1 MALQQEGAFGQEG
14 GGVQGDSVVHHHTTL
29 TPAMVLSWLPR
40 SATPAQQDSA
50 IQAHFKPSEIRWSTR
65 PDTLHLPG
73 HDKGRSMLDVDLPQ
87 YYREGFF
94 SKDSLFHP
102 ELPGGRYGVAGDP
115 VPYTVQHDDVITSL
129 LLLLFVLATIAFSNS
144 RHFVVRQT
152 KNFFSTNREGMTEIT
167 ETAVEIRFQAFLT
180 FLNSLLLSILFYF
193 YTLNF
198 IGETFLLD
206 SQYHLI
212 AIFLGLTLVY
222 YLVKT
227 LLYTIVNNVFFDG
240 KKNRQWMKSF
250 LFITSI
256 EGVLLFPLVVV
267 WTFFDISIQNAVIYV
282 VIVIS
287 IVKILELFKC
297 FLIFFR
303 QNVVKLQII
312 LYFCTLEI
320 IPMVLL
326 WGALVFMANSLKINF

>member
-1 MALQQEGAFGQEG
+1 MALQQEGTFGQEG
-14 GGVQGDSVVHHHTTL
+14 GGVQGDTVVHHHTTL

-50 IQAHFKPSEIRWSTR
+50 IQAHIKPSEIRWSTR

-115 VPYTVQHDDVITSL
+115 VPYTVQHDNVIISL

-212 AIFLGLTLVY
+212 AVFLGMTVVY

-227 LLYTIVNNVFFDG
+227 MLYAIVNNVFFDG

-256 EGVLLFPLVVV
+256 EGVSLFPLVVV

-320 IPMVLL
+320 IPMALL
-326 WGALVFMANSLKINF
+326 WGALVFTANSLKINF

>member
-1 MALQQEGAFGQEG
+1 
-14 GGVQGDSVVHHHTTL
+14 
-29 TPAMVLSWLPR
+29 
-40 SATPAQQDSA
+40 
-50 IQAHFKPSEIRWSTR
+50 
-65 PDTLHLPG
+65 
-73 HDKGRSMLDVDLPQ
+73 MLDVNLPQ

-102 ELPGGRYGVAGDP
+102 ELTGGRYGVAGDP
-115 VPYTVQHDDVITSL
+115 IPYTVQHDDVITTL
-129 LLLLFVLATIAFSNS
+129 LLLLFVLATIAFSNT

-152 KNFFSTNREGMTEIT
+152 KNFFSTNREGLTEIT
-167 ETAVEIRFQAFLT
+167 ETAVEIRFQTFLAFL
-180 FLNSLLLSILFYF
+180 NCLLLAILFYF

-212 AIFLGLTLVY
+212 AIFLGLSVAYFLI
-222 YLVKT
+222 KA
-227 LLYTIVNNVFFDG
+227 LLYTMVNNVFFDS

-250 LFITSI
+250 LYITSI
-256 EGVLLFPLVVV
+256 EGALLFPLVVI
-267 WTFFDISIQNAVIYV
+267 WTYFDISIQNAVIYV
-282 VIVIS
+282 IVVFS
-287 IVKILELFKC
+287 IVKILQLFKC

-320 IPMVLL
+320 IPMLL
-326 WGALVFMANSLKINF
+326 FWGVLVFTANSLKINF

>member
-1 MALQQEGAFGQEG
+1 
-14 GGVQGDSVVHHHTTL
+14 
-29 TPAMVLSWLPR
+29 
-40 SATPAQQDSA
+40 
-50 IQAHFKPSEIRWSTR
+50 
-65 PDTLHLPG
+65 
-73 HDKGRSMLDVDLPQ
+73 MLDVDLPQ

-115 VPYTVQHDDVITSL
+115 VPYTVQHDNVIISL

-212 AIFLGLTLVY
+212 AIFLGMTVVY

-227 LLYTIVNNVFFDG
+227 MLYAIVNNVFFDG

-267 WTFFDISIQNAVIYV
+267 WTFFDISIQNAVFYV

>member
-1 MALQQEGAFGQEG
+1 MALQQEGTFGQEG
-14 GGVQGDSVVHHHTTL
+14 GGVQGDTVVHHHTTL

-50 IQAHFKPSEIRWSTR
+50 IQAHIKPSEIRWSTR

-115 VPYTVQHDDVITSL
+115 VPYTVQHDNVIISL

-167 ETAVEIRFQAFLT
+167 ETAVEIRFQALLT

-198 IGETFLLD
+198 IGDTFLLD

-212 AIFLGLTLVY
+212 AIFFGMSVAYFLI
-222 YLVKT
+222 KT
-227 LLYTIVNNVFFDG
+227 FYCNDSLNTFIIKHFYCF
-240 KKNRQWMKSF
+240 KSF
-250 LFITSI
+250 IRR
-256 EGVLLFPLVVV
+256 
-267 WTFFDISIQNAVIYV
+267 FF
-282 VIVIS
+282 
-287 IVKILELFKC
+287 
-297 FLIFFR
+297 
-303 QNVVKLQII
+303 
-312 LYFCTLEI
+312 
-320 IPMVLL
+320 
-326 WGALVFMANSLKINF
+326 

>member
-1 MALQQEGAFGQEG
+1 MALQQEGTFGQEG
-14 GGVQGDSVVHHHTTL
+14 GGVQGDTVVHHHTTL

-50 IQAHFKPSEIRWSTR
+50 IQAHIKPSEIRWSTR

-115 VPYTVQHDDVITSL
+115 VPYTVQHDNVIISL

-212 AIFLGLTLVY
+212 AIFLGMTVVY

-227 LLYTIVNNVFFDG
+227 MLYAIVNNVFFDG

-256 EGVLLFPLVVV
+256 EGVSLFPLVVV

-320 IPMVLL
+320 IPMLL
-326 WGALVFMANSLKINF
+326 FWGALVFTANSLKINF

>member
-1 MALQQEGAFGQEG
+1 MALQQEGTFGQEG
-14 GGVQGDSVVHHHTTL
+14 GGVQGDTVVHHHTTL

-50 IQAHFKPSEIRWSTR
+50 IQAHIKPSEIRWSTR

-115 VPYTVQHDDVITSL
+115 VPYTVQRDNVIISL

-212 AIFLGLTLVY
+212 AIFLGMTVVY

-227 LLYTIVNNVFFDG
+227 MLYAIVNNVFFDG
-240 KKNRQWMKSF
+240 KKNRQWMRSF

-256 EGVLLFPLVVV
+256 EGVSLFPLVVV

-320 IPMVLL
+320 IPMALL
-326 WGALVFMANSLKINF
+326 WGALVFTANSLKINF

>member
-1 MALQQEGAFGQEG
+1 MALQQEGTFGQEG
-14 GGVQGDSVVHHHTTL
+14 GGVQGDTVVHHHTTL

-50 IQAHFKPSEIRWSTR
+50 IQAHIKPSEIRWSTR

-115 VPYTVQHDDVITSL
+115 VPYTVQHDNVIISL

-212 AIFLGLTLVY
+212 AIFLGMTVVY

-227 LLYTIVNNVFFDG
+227 MLYAIVNNVFFDG
-240 KKNRQWMKSF
+240 KKNRQWMRSF

-256 EGVLLFPLVVV
+256 EGVSLFPLVVV

-297 FLIFFR
+297 FLIFF
-303 QNVVKLQII
+303 QQKVVKLQII

-320 IPMVLL
+320 IPMALL
-326 WGALVFMANSLKINF
+326 WGALVFTANSLKINF

>member
-1 MALQQEGAFGQEG
+1 MALQQEGTFGQEG
-14 GGVQGDSVVHHHTTL
+14 GGVQGDTVVHHHTTL

-50 IQAHFKPSEIRWSTR
+50 IQAHIKPSEIRWSTR

-115 VPYTVQHDDVITSL
+115 VPYTVQHDNVIISL

-212 AIFLGLTLVY
+212 AIFLGMTVVY

-227 LLYTIVNNVFFDG
+227 MLYAIVNNVFFDG

-256 EGVLLFPLVVV
+256 EGVSLFPLVVV

-320 IPMVLL
+320 IPMALL
-326 WGALVFMANSLKINF
+326 WGALVFTANSLKINF

>member
-1 MALQQEGAFGQEG
+1 MALQQEGTFGQEG
-14 GGVQGDSVVHHHTTL
+14 GGVQGDTVVHHHTTL
-29 TPAMVLSWLPR
+29 TPAIVLSWLPR

-50 IQAHFKPSEIRWSTR
+50 IQAHIKPSEIRWSTR

-115 VPYTVQHDDVITSL
+115 VPYTVQHDNVIISL

-212 AIFLGLTLVY
+212 AIFLGMTVVY

-227 LLYTIVNNVFFDG
+227 MLYAIVNNVFFDG

-256 EGVLLFPLVVV
+256 EGVSLFPLVVV

-320 IPMVLL
+320 IPMALL
-326 WGALVFMANSLKINF
+326 WGALVFTANSLKINF

>member
-1 MALQQEGAFGQEG
+1 MALQQEGTFGQEG
-14 GGVQGDSVVHHHTTL
+14 GGVQGDTVVHHHTTL

-50 IQAHFKPSEIRWSTR
+50 IQAHIKPSEIRWSTR

-115 VPYTVQHDDVITSL
+115 VPYTVQHDNVIISL

-212 AIFLGLTLVY
+212 AVFLGMTVVY

-227 LLYTIVNNVFFDG
+227 MLYAIVNNVFFDG

-256 EGVLLFPLVVV
+256 EGVSLFPLVVV

-320 IPMVLL
+320 IPMLL
-326 WGALVFMANSLKINF
+326 FWGVLVFTANSLKINY

>member
-1 MALQQEGAFGQEG
+1 MALQQEGVVGQESF
-14 GGVQGDSVVHHHTTL
+14 GVQGDTAVHHHTTL
-29 TPAMVLSWLPR
+29 TPKMVLSWLPR

-50 IQAHFKPSEIRWSTR
+50 IQAHFKPSEIRWSSR

-73 HDKGRSMLDVDLPQ
+73 HDKGHNMLDVDLPQ

-115 VPYTVQHDDVITSL
+115 IPYTTQHDDVITTL
-129 LLLLFVLATIAFSNS
+129 LLLLFVLATIAFSNT
-144 RHFVVRQT
+144 RQFIVRQT
-152 KNFFSTNREGMTEIT
+152 KHFFNTSREGLTEIT
-167 ETAVEIRFQAFLT
+167 ETSMEIRFQIFLT
-180 FLNSLLLSILFYF
+180 VLTSLLLAILFYF

-198 IGETFLLD
+198 IGETFLLG

-212 AIFLGLTLVY
+212 AIYLGLVLAY
-222 YLVKT
+222 FLIKT
-227 LLYTIVNNVFFDG
+227 LLYTVVNNTFFDS

-250 LFITSI
+250 LYITFI
-256 EGVLLFPLVVV
+256 EGALLFPLVVI
-267 WTFFDISIQNAVIYV
+267 WTYFDISIQNAVIYV
-282 VIVIS
+282 LVIFL
-287 IVKILELFKC
+287 IVKILNLFKC

-320 IPMVLL
+320 IPMALL
-326 WGALVFMANSLKINF
+326 WGALVFTANSLKINF

>member
-1 MALQQEGAFGQEG
+1 MALQQEGTFGQEG
-14 GGVQGDSVVHHHTTL
+14 GGVQGDTVVHHHTTL

-50 IQAHFKPSEIRWSTR
+50 IQAHIKPSEIRWSTR

-87 YYREGFF
+87 DYRAGFF

-115 VPYTVQHDDVITSL
+115 VPYTVQHDNVIISL

-212 AIFLGLTLVY
+212 AIFLGMTVVY

-227 LLYTIVNNVFFDG
+227 MLYAIVNNVFFDG

-256 EGVLLFPLVVV
+256 EGVSLFPLVVV

-320 IPMVLL
+320 IPLL
-326 WGALVFMANSLKINF
+326 LFLGALVFTANSLKINF

>member
-1 MALQQEGAFGQEG
+1 MALQQEGVLVQESV
-14 GGVQGDSVVHHHTTL
+14 GVQGDTASHHHTTL
-29 TPAMVLSWLPR
+29 TPRMVLSWLPR
-40 SATPAQQDSA
+40 NATPAQQDSA
-50 IQAHFKPSEIRWSTR
+50 IQAHFKPSEIRWSSR

-73 HDKGRSMLDVDLPQ
+73 HDKGHSMLDVDMPQ

-115 VPYTVQHDDVITSL
+115 IPYAVQRDDVMMSL
-129 LLLLFVLATIAFSNS
+129 LLLLFVLATIAFSNT
-144 RHFVVRQT
+144 RHFIVRQT
-152 KNFFSTNREGMTEIT
+152 KNFFNTHREGLTEIT
-167 ETAVEIRFQAFLT
+167 ETVVEIRFQVFLT
-180 FLNSLLLSILFYF
+180 VLTSLLLAILFYF

-206 SQYHLI
+206 SPYHLI
-212 AIFLGLTLVY
+212 AIFLGLTVVY
-222 YLVKT
+222 FFIMA
-227 LLYTIVNNVFFDG
+227 LLYMIVNNVFFDS
-240 KKNRQWMKSF
+240 KKNRQWMKAF
-250 LFITSI
+250 LYITSI
-256 EGVLLFPLVVV
+256 EGALLFPLVVI

-282 VIVIS
+282 IVVFT
-287 IVKILELFKC
+287 IVKILKLFKC

-320 IPMVLL
+320 IPMLLL
-326 WGALVFMANSLKINF
+326 WGVLVFTANSLKINF

>member
-1 MALQQEGAFGQEG
+1 MALQQEGTFGQEG
-14 GGVQGDSVVHHHTTL
+14 GGVQGDTVVHHHTTL

-50 IQAHFKPSEIRWSTR
+50 IQAHIKPSEIRWSTR

-115 VPYTVQHDDVITSL
+115 VPYTVQHDNVIISL

-212 AIFLGLTLVY
+212 AIFLGLTVVY

-267 WTFFDISIQNAVIYV
+267 WTFFDISIQNAVFYV